1 MMTLEQIQASN
12 INLDMARE
20 ALTQADKRLA
30 DTLANKDA
38 LERKAAAL
46 FGGYVTGALAL
57 TGVGATMF
65 KEDGLDNPMSLV
77 FLMAGGFLL
86 AGLIVLA
93 FVFYDRQYGALGSDP
108 EIWLQ
113 PGTMDVQ
120 NSATALPHMLA
131 YQTYHHLA
139 RIAAG
144 QKANSKKVDLLQWA
158 IFFGIAAPL
167 SLALLLF
174 R

>member
-1 MMTLEQIQASN
+1 
-12 INLDMARE
+12 
-20 ALTQADKRLA
+20 
-30 DTLANKDA
+30 
-38 LERKAAAL
+38 
-46 FGGYVTGALAL
+46 
-57 TGVGATMF
+57 
-65 KEDGLDNPMSLV
+65 
-77 FLMAGGFLL
+77 
-86 AGLIVLA
+86 
-93 FVFYDRQYGALGSDP
+93 
-108 EIWLQ
+108 
-113 PGTMDVQ
+113 
-120 NSATALPHMLA
+120 MLA

>member
-1 MMTLEQIQASN
+1 MTLEQIQASN

-108 EIWLQ
+108 EIWLR
-113 PGTMDVQ
+113 PGTIDVQ
-120 NSATALPHMLA
+120 NVQARCRICSRTKPITIWRSLRQARKQTAERSTCCSGL
-131 YQTYHHLA
+131 
-139 RIAAG
+139 
-144 QKANSKKVDLLQWA
+144 
-158 IFFGIAAPL
+158 F
-167 SLALLLF
+167 SLASP
-174 R
+174 RP